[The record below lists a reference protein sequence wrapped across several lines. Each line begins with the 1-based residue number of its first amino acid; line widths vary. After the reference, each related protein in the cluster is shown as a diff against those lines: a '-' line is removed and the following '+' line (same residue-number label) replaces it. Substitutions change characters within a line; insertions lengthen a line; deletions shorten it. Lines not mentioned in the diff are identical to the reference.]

1 MSSWD
6 DVTTEREKPETTKRP
21 REAKEGKEST
31 PSSSKKVRS
40 GSSIQSEDSHLPEQE
55 DSTNLFIQNQ
65 SSSSSSSSSFLSPQ
79 PNNPLNA
86 IEQDIRGI
94 QTGIEKTESSIDET
108 ALEIKKTT
116 TQIEQL
122 EEEIKATTDPD
133 EKNRLRNKEEQLR
146 NKENLLRNKEEQLR
160 KEKKQLRDRLAEKE
174 KQIAIAPPEFDLS
187 TPESIIESMKRVSER
202 IPGLQ
207 FRTPEEMLKP
217 NKLIPPHFQNFI
229 DRDDAL
235 KNAISLLSKD
245 IAHDQLRFK
254 YPIVATAAGSGTG
267 KTRFCDELAAKLTNP
282 DNPSDEKILAIPI
295 SYNGFTD
302 QKFSENSSNE
312 LALRILFMS
321 FFSFSGPDLAGDW
334 GTFGSLF
341 QTSTRSLD
349 GCTIIAAI
357 FQYSGASRAVL
368 LIDEISKS
376 PNESATLNYAEALVN
391 RNSGRTQ
398 TLRLFI
404 TALDARFQRNSSRPI
419 DFIQL
424 YLLQNEHVMTHLF
437 PGSTPLQQILIKLAC
452 GHPRL
457 LEEIDRYFKANEH
470 NPPTSLATSLANINY
485 NRLKFLS

>member
-65 SSSSSSSSSFLSPQ
+65 SSSSSSSSSSFLSSQ

-116 TQIEQL
+116 TKIEQL
-122 EEEIKATTDPD
+122 EEEIKTTTDPD
-133 EKNRLRNKEEQLR
+133 EKNRLLDEKKQLR
-146 NKENLLRNKEEQLR
+146 EDKKQLRNKEEQLR

-302 QKFSENSSNE
+302 QKFSNNSSNE
-312 LALRILFMS
+312 LALRIL
-321 FFSFSGPDLAGDW
+321 
-334 GTFGSLF
+334 
-341 QTSTRSLD
+341 
-349 GCTIIAAI
+349 
-357 FQYSGASRAVL
+357 
-368 LIDEISKS
+368 
-376 PNESATLNYAEALVN
+376 
-391 RNSGRTQ
+391 
-398 TLRLFI
+398 
-404 TALDARFQRNSSRPI
+404 
-419 DFIQL
+419 
-424 YLLQNEHVMTHLF
+424 
-437 PGSTPLQQILIKLAC
+437 
-452 GHPRL
+452 L
-457 LEEIDRYFKANEH
+457 LE
-470 NPPTSLATSLANINY
+470 L
-485 NRLKFLS
+485 